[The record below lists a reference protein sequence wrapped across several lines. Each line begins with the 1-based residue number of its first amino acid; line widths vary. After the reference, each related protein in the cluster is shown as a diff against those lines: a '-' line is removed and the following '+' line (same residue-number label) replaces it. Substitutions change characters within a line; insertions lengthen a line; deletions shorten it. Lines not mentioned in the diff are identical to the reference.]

1 MQVFMDTHKDRL
13 DHGLPVTWH
22 TDNGGE
28 FLSSDVDEFCKEFA
42 IKRSYSV
49 PYAPPQNAHAERIWG
64 ILLKTIR
71 TTLAHS
77 ALPDKYWVYAIE
89 NAAQL
94 HNAMPSLKLDGQVSP
109 HEALYQVK
117 PDVSRFRVFGC
128 LCWYLLPEHERRSKV
143 SPRSVPAI
151 NLGCDPQRKGH
162 IIYIPATGKVTTAYH
177 LTFQES
183 SFIPL
188 TPDGDAVLPP
198 ASNALGDHVPLYM
211 ERRDVQ
217 SSRSTPPRLTVP
229 SFLPR
234 RSSAPPPP
242 RGSVTLPPVPEEWNL
257 PPLRAVPPSQSV
269 PPPRLYLMV

>member
-1 MQVFMDTHKDRL
+1 M
-13 DHGLPVTWH
+13 
-22 TDNGGE
+22 E
-28 FLSSDVDEFCKEFA
+28 EVDKETC
-42 IKRSYSV
+42 
-49 PYAPPQNAHAERIWG
+49 P
-64 ILLKTIR
+64 
-71 TTLAHS
+71 
-77 ALPDKYWVYAIE
+77 
-89 NAAQL
+89 
-94 HNAMPSLKLDGQVSP
+94 DGQVSP

-211 ERRDVQ
+211 ERTRH
-217 SSRSTPPRLTVP
+217 RRPRIVALRKGMAAIGAATMKFP
-229 SFLPR
+229 YAGRWQPIW
-234 RSSAPPPP
+234 
-242 RGSVTLPPVPEEWNL
+242 RGEPISKDDA
-257 PPLRAVPPSQSV
+257 AVGHLV
-269 PPPRLYLMV
+269 AR